1 LEVEIRM
8 RRENVTSSSSARER
22 KFDNV
27 PRRIIIIIIIKKHI
41 FLIVFCFGSFFREVK
56 IIICIYS

>member
-1 LEVEIRM
+1 M

-22 KFDNV
+22 NDNDNDNV